1 MHPINFPGAVEV
13 GVKPKDMRNQT
24 DEKYIIE
31 LIREG
36 KANKEIADVIHKSIT
51 ATENIIHRL
60 LRKHNCRNRVQLA
73 LKDTEVPRVSMET

>member
-1 MHPINFPGAVEV
+1 M
-13 GVKPKDMRNQT
+13 KNQA

-36 KANKEIADVIHKSIT
+36 KANKEIADALHKSIG

-60 LRKHNCRNRVQLA
+60 LRKYNCKNRVQLA
-73 LKDTEVPRVSMET
+73 LIDTQVPRESMET